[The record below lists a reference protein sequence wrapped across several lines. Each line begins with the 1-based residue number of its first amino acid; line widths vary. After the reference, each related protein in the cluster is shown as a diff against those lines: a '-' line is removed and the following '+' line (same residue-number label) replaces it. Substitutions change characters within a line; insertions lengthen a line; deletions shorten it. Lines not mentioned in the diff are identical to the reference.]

1 MLPFVCMPSW
11 LSVVTTALGLTVL
24 LVCFSLERTLFLV
37 DQYVSMGCQSCPACH
52 GTSYSPTYKAAA
64 CQYVRSRPCNQS
76 NRGIRLVT
84 IQSSPR
90 LPVTRIL
97 EGLVPLVHGH
107 QLVQTRR
114 SQVCD
119 TYKSGYI
126 SPLPHH
132 TFSVPDHWHT
142 FFQEYH
148 TLFRYILLYIT
159 KNRLYM

>member
-1 MLPFVCMPSW
+1 MC
-11 LSVVTTALGLTVL
+11 
-24 LVCFSLERTLFLV
+24 
-37 DQYVSMGCQSCPACH
+37 MGCQSGPAGD
-52 GTSYSPTYKAAA
+52 GTYFPTCKAAA
-64 CQYVRSRPCNQS
+64 CHYARSRPCNQS

-148 TLFRYILLYIT
+148 TFFSLYT
-159 KNRLYM
+159 MVYNQKLALYVTQGQVKRLYTMLYSRKSAI